1 MASGTHRGEGKKGGG
16 KSAASPSR
24 GVSTRSVSTRS
35 GSETRKRVPII
46 GFRATDEERAT
57 IEAAARRAGLTVGSY
72 VRSRALKKPE
82 TRAVRRPH
90 VETEQLAKLLG
101 MLGVVGGTIARLTK
115 RQSAEPGALAD
126 EPRVVEPLVAEPLA
140 AELLAAVKDFRATAE
155 AIILAMGKHPHL
167 LHVTHHDH

>member
-1 MASGTHRGEGKKGGG
+1 MAPGKKRGSARKGG
-16 KSAASPSR
+16 ASHRSNRPSS
-24 GVSTRSVSTRS
+24 GGTRS
-35 GSETRKRVPII
+35 GSETRKRAPII

-82 TRAVRRPH
+82 TRAVRRPA
-90 VETEQLAKLLG
+90 VETAQLAQLLG
-101 MLGVVGGTIARLTK
+101 MLGAVGGAIAQIAK
-115 RQSAEPGALAD
+115 KQSALPGALSD
-126 EPRVVEPLVAEPLA
+126 ELLT
-140 AELLAAVKDFRATAE
+140 AELLAAVKDFRATSE